1 MAVVNPRSRQ
11 ISINSFIAIIA
22 ALVVGLFVSPANADR
37 VVYTLG
43 DDIPA
48 TISGDATSGDLEL
61 NAVNGEIIYTG
72 TVSDVSSTVPTNLY
86 ATGTWGTDS
95 GARVNLR
102 GAFPYTGVSTVDC
115 YVLVFKGNGS
125 NTSITSAGFAGNGKI
140 AIEGVNGTNNRN
152 MTLSF
157 TADPSTPQPHTGIFQ
172 INGATR
178 LNLPTDANL
187 GKSTLRMIGGSSN
200 YYTEMGFNGV
210 AKTVSFNDVIT
221 TNGYARVM
229 NLNDSIAADDL
240 NTLSLKSGTFS
251 GELGRM
257 GNGGA
262 DLPGK
267 GTAKVNY
274 FNLTK
279 ASDGTADGGTLTL
292 SGPVYYRGETN
303 IESGTLAI
311 TGSDFVT
318 SSALTGSGTL
328 KLSGNNRYFN
338 IASNTPSDFTGTVQ
352 IADSSISGNTRIK
365 LAAATYSWS
374 NNALQTTYSA
384 TDVNLP
390 KATLLLDG
398 NTSGK
403 YAEFA
408 FQYKDSDL
416 TIGTLQGNGY
426 ARVLN
431 TDGNTTSAT
440 YCTLTVGNG
449 NYAGEIGRRENENL
463 YPFTNYINLVKA
475 DDGSADGGTLTLSN
489 DYMLYVGTTT
499 IEGGTLEI
507 TNTNS
512 SDGYRQIFT
521 RSTALN
527 GSGTLDF
534 TGKGWTV
541 FSINTAD
548 TTTPQEF
555 TGTVNVGA
563 GSKVMIKSEGSPVKD
578 LNLGN
583 ATLHLDQNANV
594 GLHGNGGVA
603 SALTVKEL
611 NSETGSTVRVCSASP
626 NAGNYGVLTVGKGT
640 VNGNIGVAD
649 DNYYNMVSLVKAS
662 DGSADGGTLTIKG
675 NLYYTGPTVIDGG
688 TLRFENNTGNYKYF
702 QRSTALNGSG
712 TLELEGNDWIGF
724 SINASADEPQEF
736 TGSVN
741 VLSNTMIRTSGATK
755 PLNLGN
761 GTINVAENVILGMHV
776 NNGAISNLTVK
787 ELNTEPGST
796 VRLCSNNPGTG
807 KFGTLT
813 VGSGTVNGNLGEA
826 NNTNTWYNWVNL
838 VKVSDGSDD
847 GGTLTIN
854 GNNYYTGTT
863 TIQAGTLKLASNGS
877 LGSGD
882 VNFVQE
888 KNSTNTGTLEFAHTS
903 DQTFNNDISGAG
915 NVTRSG
921 SGVVTLSGALTYT
934 GTTTI
939 NDGTTLKFVN
949 NNDSNNNN
957 FINSTA
963 LAGAG
968 TFDFVGNSNSWI
980 VFSINANASSPQDF
994 SGVLKATGNMV
1005 FYKDANLGN
1014 ATLQVGD
1021 FVYDDNGD
1029 IVYANNEPQYKKT
1042 TVTFRGVLTENL
1054 TFKELNTLP
1063 NSTVRVSHAAPSQ
1076 SAIPV
1081 LTVGSGTVEGNL
1093 GETNANNPW
1102 YNWVNL
1108 VKVSDGSDD
1117 GGTLTLS
1124 GTNLYTGSIDVQAG
1138 TLKLTGDATLSKGA
1152 TTIGE
1157 DGTLEFEVADD
1168 EKQVTITAANPIS
1181 GAGKIVK
1188 SGPGILIIDN
1198 TDFANYFSVG
1208 SIDVNG
1214 GELKFKGNVN
1224 GDIDIFND
1232 AVFSPGISIETLD
1245 ITGNVSITNGT
1256 ALFKFGQYTGLDE
1269 NHDVLNI
1276 LGADNVFTAGN
1287 GMISL
1292 AFDGDPNA
1300 WAAEGS
1306 PYMLVSNGGFTEGGD
1321 YSQWLSSDYS
1331 DLFSLIGR
1339 NNNLYLVAGAGP
1351 GPGPDPGSGVPEPS
1365 TWALMALGVVVLFLR
1380 KRK

>member
-1 MAVVNPRSRQ
+1 MAVVKSSSRQ
-11 ISINSFIAIIA
+11 ISINSFIAVIA

-37 VVYTLG
+37 VTYNLG

-48 TISGDATSGDLEL
+48 TITGDATSGDLEL

-72 TVSDVSSTVPTNLY
+72 SVNDVSSSVPTNLY
-86 ATGTWGTDS
+86 ATGTWGSDS

-102 GAFPYTGVSTVDC
+102 GGFSYTGVSTVDC

-152 MTLSF
+152 MTLNF
-157 TADPSTPQPHTGIFQ
+157 TADPSTPQALTGVVQ

-178 LNLPTDANL
+178 LILPTDANL
-187 GKSTLRMIGGSSN
+187 GKSTLRMIGGSSS
-200 YYTEMGFNGV
+200 YYTELTFSGV
-210 AKTVSFNDVIT
+210 AKTVTFNDVT
-221 TNGYARVM
+221 SNNGYARVM

-240 NTLSLKSGTFS
+240 NTISLKSGTFT
-251 GELGRM
+251 GEMGRYAM
-257 GNGGA
+257 SS
-262 DLPGK
+262 DLSS
-267 GTAKVNY
+267 TRFVNY

-279 ASDGTADGGTLTL
+279 ASDGTENGGTLTL
-292 SGPVYYRGETN
+292 SGPVYYKGKTT
-303 IESGTLAI
+303 IDGGTLVVSN
-311 TGSDFVT
+311 SDFVST
-318 SSALTGSGTL
+318 SDLVGSGTL
-328 KLSGNNRYFN
+328 KLSGNNKYFN
-338 IASNTPSDFTGTVQ
+338 IASDTPSDFTGTIQ
-352 IADSSISGNTRIK
+352 IADSSISGNVRIK

-555 TGTVNVGA
+555 TGTVNVA
-563 GSKVMIKSEGSPVKD
+563 ENSKIMIKSEGSPVKD

-583 ATLHLDQNANV
+583 ATLHLDKNANV

-611 NSETGSTVRVCSASP
+611 NTETGSTVRVCSASP

-712 TLELEGNDWIGF
+712 TLELEGNGWIGF
-724 SINASADEPQEF
+724 AVNASADSPQAF
-736 TGSVN
+736 TGSVD
-741 VLSNTMIRTSGATK
+741 VLSNAMIRTSSGPK

-776 NNGAISNLTVK
+776 DNGAISNLTVK
-787 ELNTEPGST
+787 ELNTETGST
-796 VRLCSNNPGTG
+796 VRLCSNNPGANNY
-807 KFGTLT
+807 GTLT

-838 VKVSDGSDD
+838 VKVSDG
-847 GGTLTIN
+847 
-854 GNNYYTGTT
+854 
-863 TIQAGTLKLASNGS
+863 
-877 LGSGD
+877 
-882 VNFVQE
+882 
-888 KNSTNTGTLEFAHTS
+888 
-903 DQTFNNDISGAG
+903 
-915 NVTRSG
+915 
-921 SGVVTLSGALTYT
+921 
-934 GTTTI
+934 
-939 NDGTTLKFVN
+939 
-949 NNDSNNNN
+949 
-957 FINSTA
+957 
-963 LAGAG
+963 
-968 TFDFVGNSNSWI
+968 
-980 VFSINANASSPQDF
+980 
-994 SGVLKATGNMV
+994 
-1005 FYKDANLGN
+1005 
-1014 ATLQVGD
+1014 
-1021 FVYDDNGD
+1021 
-1029 IVYANNEPQYKKT
+1029 
-1042 TVTFRGVLTENL
+1042 
-1054 TFKELNTLP
+1054 
-1063 NSTVRVSHAAPSQ
+1063 
-1076 SAIPV
+1076 
-1081 LTVGSGTVEGNL
+1081 
-1093 GETNANNPW
+1093 
-1102 YNWVNL
+1102 
-1108 VKVSDGSDD
+1108 
-1117 GGTLTLS
+1117 TLTLS
-1124 GTNLYTGSIDVQAG
+1124 GTNLYTGTIDVQAG
-1138 TLKLTGDATLSKGA
+1138 VLKLTDDATLSKGA
-1152 TTIGE
+1152 TTIRE
-1157 DGTLEFEVADD
+1157 AGTLEFEVADGD
-1168 EKQVTITAANPIS
+1168 EKQVAITTANPIS

-1188 SGPGILIIDN
+1188 SGSGTLTIDN
-1198 TDFANYFSVG
+1198 ADAPSTISADLFTVEAGELDFAGDF
-1208 SIDVNG
+1208 NG
-1214 GELKFKGNVN
+1214 AMVIGADGVL
-1224 GDIDIFND
+1224 
-1232 AVFSPGISIETLD
+1232 SPGDSIGTLSV
-1245 ITGNVSITNGT
+1245 TGNVTVADGGIV
-1256 ALFKFGQYTGLDE
+1256 LFEFGSFESGEYDQL
-1269 NHDVLNI
+1269 I
-1276 LGADNVFTAGN
+1276 LGDGAAFTAGASSIELSFLN
-1287 GMISL
+1287 GDEEDWATSDIQLISSANFIGDISL
-1292 AFDGDPNA
+1292 TDDFGGLFALENRDG
-1300 WAAEGS
+1300 G
-1306 PYMLVSNGGFTEGGD
+1306 
-1321 YSQWLSSDYS
+1321 
-1331 DLFSLIGR
+1331 
-1339 NNNLYLVAGAGP
+1339 LYLVAGAPGP
-1351 GPGPDPGSGVPEPS
+1351 GPGPEPGSGVPEPS
-1365 TWALMALGVVVLFLR
+1365 TWALLLLGAAGLMYWR
-1380 KRK
+1380 KKNA